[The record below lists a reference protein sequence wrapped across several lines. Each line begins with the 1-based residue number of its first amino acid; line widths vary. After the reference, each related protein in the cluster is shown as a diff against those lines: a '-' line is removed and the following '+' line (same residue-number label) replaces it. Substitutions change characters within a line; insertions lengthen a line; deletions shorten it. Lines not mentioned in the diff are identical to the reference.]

1 MEPNDKGA
9 NKNDIIYK
17 LKELLLFHEDGTLDL
32 VIVSGLNKMMKLM
45 TAEIF
50 ISKFLCPAWGKLVKQ
65 ICMPINS
72 PIMG

>member
-1 MEPNDKGA
+1 MEPNDKGS

-32 VIVSGLNKMMKLM
+32 VIAAGLNKMMKLM

-50 ISKFLCPAWGKLVKQ
+50 ISKFLCPAWAKLVKQ
-65 ICMPINS
+65 ICAPINS